1 MRTQRLYKHVA
12 DKLMKT
18 IESGSYP
25 LGSRLPAERELAV
38 EYNVS
43 RPTIREAMIALEIAG
58 KVEVRKGSGVY
69 VIDDKNSD
77 AKTLELDIGPFELTQ
92 ARILIES
99 EAAGLAATMISAA
112 EVEKLETIIKAMI
125 AENEGEKTGELADKE
140 FHLLIAGATRNSAI
154 ASIVEDLWNVRE
166 SSALTRTMYDTVRM
180 TGVRPAIDE
189 HWAIYN
195 ALKAG
200 DAEGA
205 RQAMRDHLSRVIETM
220 LLATEIEA
228 VQEAKRKVSQNHGR
242 FMEALK
248 KLQRSRQRARC
259 RRAAYTGRWTGLEP
273 T

>member
-69 VIDDKNSD
+69 VIDDKNGD

-248 KLQRSRQRARC
+248 KV
-259 RRAAYTGRWTGLEP
+259 
-273 T
+273 